1 MLASLKE
8 KKPAQKA
15 ILTDNTTDPKS
26 QPCYNLVKQSPEDFQ
41 EKVQEFFDSYPE
53 KLADLESSI
62 SEDKVRKKYKAR
74 RWSGHSYGVNL
85 ITHSAYLFQSYH
97 FSYGV
102 EGKLIRPSKATLAK
116 ELGICIRTLD
126 KALKIL
132 REMGV
137 ISWKSGKRTW
147 ETNTYYLADAYKST
161 PMRKPEGFIHPRHLW
176 LKIQYLIKKQK
187 LKEFTRT
194 LYEHI
199 ILGDIADYL
208 LRRNKYIRTS
218 QEESGKNNLKSS
230 KDPPKPREKPPNWHL
245 LKNLNLNFKDQWVL
259 SRYSEHILRLAIDD
273 LSAYKSWNKDVEN
286 TAAFLV
292 SRCKEHKKK
301 TESKNEKSDPSDIKE
316 WLTSYFKSRRNRF
329 VFVSEKN
336 QIDLA
341 TIDFRPFIQLL
352 WHKQDIK
359 KSILKIYQK
368 VQGTWVDKV
377 FDFRRPNL
385 SEAIETYLERSI

>member
-102 EGKLIRPSKATLAK
+102 EGKLIRPSKKTLAK

-132 REMGV
+132 KEMEV
-137 ISWKSGKRTW
+137 ISWKSGKQT
-147 ETNTYYLADAYKST
+147 
-161 PMRKPEGFIHPRHLW
+161 
-176 LKIQYLIKKQK
+176 
-187 LKEFTRT
+187 
-194 LYEHI
+194 
-199 ILGDIADYL
+199 
-208 LRRNKYIRTS
+208 
-218 QEESGKNNLKSS
+218 
-230 KDPPKPREKPPNWHL
+230 
-245 LKNLNLNFKDQWVL
+245 
-259 SRYSEHILRLAIDD
+259 
-273 LSAYKSWNKDVEN
+273 
-286 TAAFLV
+286 
-292 SRCKEHKKK
+292 
-301 TESKNEKSDPSDIKE
+301 
-316 WLTSYFKSRRNRF
+316 
-329 VFVSEKN
+329 
-336 QIDLA
+336 
-341 TIDFRPFIQLL
+341 
-352 WHKQDIK
+352 
-359 KSILKIYQK
+359 
-368 VQGTWVDKV
+368 
-377 FDFRRPNL
+377 
-385 SEAIETYLERSI
+385 